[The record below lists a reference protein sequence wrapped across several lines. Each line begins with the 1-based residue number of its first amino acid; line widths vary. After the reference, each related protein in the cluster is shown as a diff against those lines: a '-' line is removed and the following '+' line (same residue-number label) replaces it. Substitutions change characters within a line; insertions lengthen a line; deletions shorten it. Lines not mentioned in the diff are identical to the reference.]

1 MTGFVII
8 HVLIA
13 LFSPAQG
20 EQNQTVN
27 TKFTRPLNEMPMFNP
42 DIRHNLFRSCSIVI
56 LKGSEGGRELCESF
70 YNVYSCNA
78 ALLSSMT
85 TRGERDRSRHS
96 HRCCPIRVQVQSP
109 PRFIRAVC
117 QTKLRRRP
125 KGGTLGC
132 AIPPPGVTQPIT
144 RACARATA
152 KQLSFVTVRA
162 GRNLASVPGDL
173 ARSKRRVE

>member
-1 MTGFVII
+1 MGLTGFVII
-8 HVLIA
+8 HVFIA

-85 TRGERDRSRHS
+85 TRGERET
-96 HRCCPIRVQVQSP
+96 
-109 PRFIRAVC
+109 A
-117 QTKLRRRP
+117 
-125 KGGTLGC
+125 
-132 AIPPPGVTQPIT
+132 A
-144 RACARATA
+144 ATA
-152 KQLSFVTVRA
+152 IAAVQFVSKSNPLLDSFVLCA
-162 GRNLASVPGDL
+162 KLN
-173 ARSKRRVE
+173 